1 MHIARNPAVAPSVS
15 IHHDAVHEHVTSN
28 GSMDG
33 MEKELL
39 FIGSNGHV
47 AAIDPETGAE
57 AWRTVLSSGGL
68 FATTTMADVTVIQHG
83 DRVFAGCYG
92 HLFCLDAAT
101 GTVIWQN
108 GLKGM
113 GYNDVTLSIGGKSVQ
128 FVSSHNHGSHT

>member
-1 MHIARNPAVAPSVS
+1 
-15 IHHDAVHEHVTSN
+15 
-28 GSMDG
+28 

-39 FIGSNGHV
+39 YIGSNGHV
-47 AAIDPETGAE
+47 AAIDPESGNEVWRAVLGGGGMFTSTG
-57 AWRTVLSSGGL
+57 SQ
-68 FATTTMADVTVIQHG
+68 DVTVIQHG

-101 GTVIWQN
+101 GRIHWQN

-128 FVSSHNHGSHT
+128 FVSTHTHTHS